1 MDTVLN
7 IVTFVAALLLL
18 IGIHEFAHLL
28 AGKWAKIPVERFS
41 IGFGPA
47 IVKWTIGETVY
58 QLSVIPLGGFV
69 KFKGEDFDDPE
80 GFFAFPFGRKTAAT
94 VAGIV
99 ANLLLAVIIYFI
111 IGLGW
116 GVESPPALLDFQD
129 GSRFQK
135 AGFVVGDKVLQID
148 GHNIKDFYGLADFLP
163 NADTL
168 QVTVTRSDGSHRL
181 KLPPSDEVD
190 VGMLAEPVIGR
201 IIPKS
206 PAEKAGL
213 VRGDR
218 VIAINGNEVASW
230 NGLVST
236 ISEAQE
242 GTPFALTWVSGSD
255 TITDTLRS
263 AKMQLTGS
271 VGIGVV
277 VAIPTRPLTFGEAL
291 WLPVARTWQVATQ
304 LLGTIGKIIV
314 GKVSARNLAGPV
326 GIYQLTAQ
334 SRSLGLDSLL
344 ALLAMLSISLAILN
358 ILPIPMFDGGR
369 IILFL
374 VEKISG
380 KRLGKK
386 VWTVAT
392 YIGLAMIGA
401 LVILVFY
408 NDISRI
414 ITGG

>member
-7 IVTFVAALLLL
+7 IVTFIAALLLL
-18 IGIHEFAHLL
+18 IGIHEFAHLM

-47 IVKWTIGETVY
+47 IVKWKIGETTY
-58 QLSVIPLGGFV
+58 QLSVLPLGGFV

-99 ANLLLAVIIYFI
+99 ANILLAVIIYFI

-116 GVESPPALLDFQD
+116 GVESPQARLDFGP
-129 GSRFQK
+129 GSRFEK
-135 AGFVVGDKVLQID
+135 AGFLVGDKVLEVD
-148 GHNIKDFYGLADFLP
+148 GHKIKDFYGLADYLP

-168 QVTVTRSDGSHRL
+168 EFTVARKDGTYEL
-181 KLPPSDEVD
+181 KLPPGKNVD

-201 IIPKS
+201 VLPKS
-206 PAEKAGL
+206 PAEKNGL
-213 VRGDR
+213 KPGDR
-218 VIAINGNEVASW
+218 IISINTRPLGSW
-230 NGLVST
+230 NELVST
-236 ISEAQE
+236 VSASKE
-242 GTPFALTWVSGSD
+242 GTPFAVSWTRGTDTLSD
-255 TITDTLRS
+255 TIRS
-263 AKMQLTGS
+263 EKMQLTGS
-271 VGIGVV
+271 VGIGVI
-277 VAIPTRPLTFGEAL
+277 VAIPTRPLTFTEAL
-291 WLPVARTWQVATQ
+291 WLPLARTWQVTAQ
-304 LLGTIGKIIV
+304 LFSTIGKIIV

-344 ALLAMLSISLAILN
+344 SLLAMLSISLAVLN
-358 ILPIPMFDGGR
+358 LLPIPLFDGGR
-369 IILFL
+369 ILLFL

-380 KRLGKK
+380 KHLGKK

-392 YIGLAMIGA
+392 YIGMAMIGA
-401 LVILVFY
+401 LLILVFY
-408 NDISRI
+408 NDITRI